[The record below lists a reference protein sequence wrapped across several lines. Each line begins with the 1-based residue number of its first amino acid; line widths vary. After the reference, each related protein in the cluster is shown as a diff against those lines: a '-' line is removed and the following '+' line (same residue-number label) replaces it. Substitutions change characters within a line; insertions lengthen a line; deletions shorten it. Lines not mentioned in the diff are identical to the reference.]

1 MVVYKR
7 GDKVYIS
14 TTFEE
19 KDKLKRTIRGA
30 QWDSSSKLWVAP
42 ATISTFRNLREFDPA
57 AMKPEKLSPEIR
69 EWYTTLLKRATRLD
83 ELQKGAG
90 ERPTFPE
97 NFFLYPPYKH
107 QEDGIAFCLNLPKSA
122 LWLDLGLGKTF
133 TSIHVTKYRAI
144 YNNAKK
150 TVIVLPVS
158 LMDQWAGEI
167 ERFFPGNYISFID
180 GTPERKRKR
189 LNAIPDDKISFSL
202 VSYESVGG
210 LLPDLQ
216 AIGFDNFILDEAT
229 KIKNPKAKRTKS
241 ILSLCNSIQYGIEL
255 TGLPYLNN
263 PTDLFSQFQALDTT
277 VYGHDQWGFEEHY
290 IDWMK
295 MPFGRV
301 IRGFKK
307 MDDLKRRAYFI
318 AFSRTK
324 KDCVDLPEKV
334 YSVRKLPMYD
344 SQLEWYNKV
353 KENSIKETNTA
364 LAVKQLEKLTQVTSG
379 FLQMDDGQIVWFDSP
394 KYSEICDII
403 QDSDEHY
410 IIWAKHREA
419 IKRMLT
425 ALRSRNIPCGE
436 LSRHVT
442 QAEKNSYIKGFTV
455 TGTVKALVCQ
465 LASESQGHNLT
476 SKVKSVNGI
485 YLENSFSV
493 DQRWQSESR
502 NHRIGMNGTASYID
516 VVVNDTID
524 EATLDVLSSKL
535 EISEY
540 IAQYGVNSLLG
551 GCNYV
556 VPRSTKSKK
565 GAPQPEDFEEEDF
578 SDLKIEGME
587 EI

>member
-7 GDKVYIS
+7 GNLVYIK
-14 TTFEE
+14 TEYE
-19 KDKLKRTIRGA
+19 MKDKLKKAMRGA
-30 QWDSSSKLWVAP
+30 QWDAASRLWVAP
-42 ATISTFRNLREFDPA
+42 ATISTFRNLREFAPD

-69 EWYTTLLKRATRLD
+69 EWYEMLLKRATRLD
-83 ELQKGAG
+83 ELQKGIG
-90 ERPTFPE
+90 EGPTFPE
-97 NFFLYPPYKH
+97 NFFLFPPYKH
-107 QEDGIAFCLNLPKSA
+107 QKEGIAYCLNLPKTA

-133 TSIHVTKYRAI
+133 TSIHVVKFRVL
-144 YNNAKK
+144 NNG
-150 TVIVLPVS
+150 VNRIVVVLPVS
-158 LMDQWAGEI
+158 LMEQWAGEI
-167 ERFFPGNYISFID
+167 ERFFPGNHIAFID
-180 GTPERKRKR
+180 GTPDRKRKR
-189 LNAIPDDKISFSL
+189 LAALPVDKPSFSL
-202 VSYESVGG
+202 ISYESVGS
-210 LLPDLQ
+210 LLPELQ
-216 AIGFDNFILDEAT
+216 EACFDHFILDEAT

-241 ILSLCNSIQYGIEL
+241 ILTLCKDIQYGIEL

-277 VYGHDQWGFEEHY
+277 VYGHDQWLFEDRY

-301 IRGFKK
+301 IRGFKH

-353 KENSIKETNTA
+353 KENAIKEVNTG

-379 FLQMDDGQIVWFDSP
+379 FLQLDDGQTVWFDSP
-394 KYSEICDII
+394 KYAEICDII

-419 IKRMLT
+419 MKRMLA
-425 ALRSRNIPCGE
+425 ALRQRNIPCGE

-442 QAEKNSYIKGFTV
+442 QAEKNSYIKGFTQ

-465 LASESQGHNLT
+465 LTSESKGHNLT
-476 SKVKSVNGI
+476 SKVKSVNAI
-485 YLENSFSV
+485 YLESNLSV
-493 DQRWQSESR
+493 DDRWQSESR

-516 VVVNDTID
+516 VVINDTFD
-524 EATLDVLSSKL
+524 EAILDVLKSKL

-540 IAQYGVNSLLG
+540 IAQHGMASLLG
-551 GCNYV
+551 GCHYV
-556 VPRSTKSKK
+556 VPRKTKSKK
-565 GAPQPEDFEEEDF
+565 EAPQPGDFEDPELEG
-578 SDLKIEGME
+578 LEIEGLE